1 MALRSLMKGK
11 ELRTAQKS
19 LEEARAKIEEMKTRE
34 AELETAIEE
43 AETDEEKAAVEEAVE
58 QFETE
63 KAEAEKAVSDLEA
76 EVDKLER
83 ELAEIEE
90 KQPEA
95 EAPAEEK
102 RKAVTPQKETRTMKR
117 WKEMS
122 YEERTAFVQK
132 EEMQSFLGEVRAAI
146 TEKRAISNAGYLIPQ
161 VMLGLLRE
169 NIEDYSKL
177 YRRVNLR
184 QLGGTGR
191 MVIEGTIPEAVWT
204 EACAN
209 LNELDLSF
217 SKVEVDGYKV
227 GGYFKVCNATLED
240 SDIDLANELITALG
254 QAIGL
259 ALDKAIL
266 YGTGTKM
273 PVGVVTALAAVSE
286 TPNIISHAGTVVG
299 KALVQALIGD
309 IAKAKSNYSRGEKIW
324 IMNETTYS
332 TLLAQFVETD
342 ANGAY
347 VSVINGKMP
356 VVGGDIIVLSFMPA
370 NTIIAGYFD
379 LYLLAERAG
388 TTIGTSEH
396 AFWTADQTGFK
407 GTARYDGK
415 VLRDNAFVAIGI
427 NGVTPAANQVT
438 FAQDGANL

>member
-117 WKEMS
+117 WREMS
-122 YEERTAFVQK
+122 YEERTVFVQK
-132 EEMQSFLGEVRAAI
+132 EEMQGFLSEVRAAI
-146 TEKRAISNAGYLIPQ
+146 KEKRAISNAGYLIPQ